1 MRRYNFFTPQLVIYN
16 KFTAAEPLLKRVNL
30 LCDNISTCVNKFVAC
45 RMLMKTTFLCCFYD
59 CLRVFLAHQTSAS
72 CLLVYELV
80 IRDVLAKGGR
90 RVWRA
95 GECGECGDRRNVAR
109 ASFVRGQ

>member
-45 RMLMKTTFLCCFYD
+45 RMLMKTTFLCCFYE

-72 CLLVYELV
+72 GLLYIYELV
-80 IRDVLAKGGR
+80 IFVTFQRYGVAS
-90 RVWRA
+90 VASVARA
-95 GECGECGDRRNVAR
+95 TDGMRPAR